1 MANIENEKSIF
12 KQKKEEKVNSQL
24 DDKEKGIVE
33 QEDNTKQSTKTKKDS
48 KTKIIFMGSMFSLI
62 ILLLSVSYTVSWTV
76 LFILFLKDEYTSEC
90 DSIKKWNKALV
101 VISIISITLHI
112 ISYTL
117 QFIVTTKRE
126 ESSKSMTIVKYI
138 NTFRSC
144 INYITGIVLLIG
156 INVEYANLENS
167 STTCGRLSVL
177 NMVYII
183 TEWTLIGFFICFVV
197 LLCIF
202 AIISK
207 KMKDQLD

>member
-24 DDKEKGIVE
+24 DDKEKGIIK
-33 QEDNTKQSTKTKKDS
+33 QEENTKQNVKTKKDS
-48 KTKIIFMGSMFSLI
+48 KTKTLFMGSMFSLI
-62 ILLLSVSYTVSWTV
+62 VLLLSVSYTVTWTI
-76 LFILFLKDEYTSEC
+76 LFIIFLKDEYTSEC

-117 QFIVTTKRE
+117 QFIVTTKGE

-156 INVEYANLENS
+156 INVEYANLETS
-167 STTCGRLSVL
+167 STCGRLSVL
-177 NMVYII
+177 NMIYII